1 MANRRFE
8 TAVTA
13 LWARLGMPAPSLGAE
28 DAVTLMVD
36 GTAIALA
43 ESRDGEGILVSAS
56 PGRLAADPFRQGEQ
70 VSRLLRANLGF
81 LVGNRAGVCLIG
93 DEPEAVVRVEADW
106 RYEGGTA
113 ESSVESLSRRVED
126 VLQLVEFHQPELA
139 VRPTARSAT
148 ALSGTADDVRGEFII
163 RL

>member
-8 TAVTA
+8 TAVVA
-13 LWARLGMPAPSLGAE
+13 LWARLGMPAPSFDAA
-28 DAVTLMVD
+28 DAVTLTVD

-43 ESRDGEGILVSAS
+43 ESRDSEGILVSAS

-93 DEPEAVVRVEADW
+93 DGPEAVVRVEADW

-113 ESSVESLSRRVED
+113 ASSAENLAKRVED
-126 VLQLVEFHQPELA
+126 VLQLVEFHQPELT
-139 VRPTARSAT
+139 VRPTARPAP
-148 ALSGTADDVRGEFII
+148 AGAADDVRGEFII

>member
-8 TAVTA
+8 TTVTA
-13 LWARLGMPAPSLGAE
+13 LWARLGMPAPSFGTE

-36 GTAIALA
+36 GSAIALA

-81 LVGNRAGVCLIG
+81 LVGNRAGVCLLG
-93 DEPEAVVRVEADW
+93 DGPEAVVRVEADW

-113 ESSVESLSRRVED
+113 ESLSRRVED

-148 ALSGTADDVRGEFII
+148 ALSGAADDVHGEFII